1 LVGKVVFL
9 KDREIETNGFE
20 RICSKWVSLFYN
32 KMSELCSKKPR
43 FSEMRPLKFNI

>member
-1 LVGKVVFL
+1 LIGKVVFL

-20 RICSKWVSLFYN
+20 RICSKWASLFYH
-32 KMSELCSKKPR
+32 KMNELCAKKPR